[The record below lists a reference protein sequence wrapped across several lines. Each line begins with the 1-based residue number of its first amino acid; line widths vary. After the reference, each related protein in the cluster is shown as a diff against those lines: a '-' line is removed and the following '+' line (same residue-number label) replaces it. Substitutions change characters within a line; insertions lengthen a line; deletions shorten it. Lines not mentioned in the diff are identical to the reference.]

1 MVGNGNLTLSNRLNV
16 WRVASNITSRY
27 FLKILGLRIAA
38 VPISLV
44 GYQILDP
51 ILRKRQRAGLIP
63 RLLMVIAELK
73 VNDLLNFN

>member
-1 MVGNGNLTLSNRLNV
+1 MIVNGNLTLGNRLDV
-16 WRVASNITSRY
+16 WRVAINMTSRY
-27 FLKILGLRIAA
+27 FVKTLGLRIAA
-38 VPISLV
+38 VPVSLA
-44 GYQILDP
+44 GYLILDP